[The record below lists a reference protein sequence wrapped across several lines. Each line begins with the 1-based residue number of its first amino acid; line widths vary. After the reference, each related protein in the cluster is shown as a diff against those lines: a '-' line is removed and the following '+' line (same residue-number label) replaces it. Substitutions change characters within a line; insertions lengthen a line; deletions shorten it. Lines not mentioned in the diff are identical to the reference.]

1 MFEPSSDEQEADE
14 SGQQWKHLLAVATVV
29 GLCAAGVALAYH
41 LSSEPFLK
49 GGFSLS
55 PSYNNS
61 VNRPTSSSNNL
72 FYMEPVV
79 INSGD
84 IDSTD
89 FVRVTLTLELDQPGV
104 ADQLKA
110 RQAAV
115 ENAVV
120 IATAGRGAASL
131 RSVEGKTQLRR
142 DITKA
147 INGLL
152 PDGGVRAVYF
162 ADFLVR

>member
-1 MFEPSSDEQEADE
+1 MFEQFSDEQEADE
-14 SGQQWKHLLAVATVV
+14 SGLQWRRLLAVGAVLS
-29 GLCAAGVALAYH
+29 LCAAGVALAYH

-49 GGFSLS
+49 GRFSLS
-55 PSYNNS
+55 PSSSNS
-61 VNRPTSSSNNL
+61 VNRPASSSNNL
-72 FYMEPVV
+72 FYMEPLI

-84 IDSTD
+84 IDATD

-142 DITKA
+142 DIAQA

>member
-1 MFEPSSDEQEADE
+1 MFEQFSDEQEADE
-14 SGQQWKHLLAVATVV
+14 SGQQWRRLLAVAAVV

-55 PSYNNS
+55 PSSNNS
-61 VNRPTSSSNNL
+61 TNRPTSSSNNL
-72 FYMEPVV
+72 FYMEPVI

-104 ADQLKA
+104 VDQLKA